1 MGSPGHRFENQK
13 SAVMDEKRKTK
24 ISKFLS
30 LILRHKP
37 ETIDLNLDENGWADV
52 KELLEKSAQNGNDFT
67 RKELETVVEKNDK
80 KRFTFDA
87 RREKIRASQGH
98 SITVEIGF
106 EEKTPPKTLYHG
118 TAEKNVEAILQNGL
132 QKMQRHHVHLSTEIE
147 TARAVGTRYG
157 KPVIF
162 QINTENMLAE
172 NFKFYVSA
180 NGVWLVERVPAQF
193 LEIL

>member
-1 MGSPGHRFENQK
+1 
-13 SAVMDEKRKTK
+13 MDEKRKTK

-37 ETIDLNLDENGWADV
+37 ETIDLDLDENGWADV
-52 KELLEKSAQNGNDFT
+52 KKLLEKSAQNGNPFT
-67 RKELETVVEKNDK
+67 REELETVVETNDK
-80 KRFTFDA
+80 KRFTFDD

-98 SITVEIGF
+98 SIEVEIGF

-118 TAEKNVEAILQNGL
+118 TAEKNVGAIFAVGL
-132 QKMQRHHVHLSTEIE
+132 TKMSRHHVHLSTEIE

-162 QINTENMLAE
+162 QIDAEKMLAE

-180 NGVWLVERVPAQF
+180 NGVWLVERVPPKF

>member
-1 MGSPGHRFENQK
+1 
-13 SAVMDEKRKTK
+13 MDEKRKTK

-37 ETIDLNLDENGWADV
+37 ETIDLELDENGWADV
-52 KELLEKSAQNGNDFT
+52 KELLEKSARNGNSFS
-67 RKELETVVEKNDK
+67 REELESVVETNDK
-80 KRFTFDA
+80 KRFAFDA

-98 SITVEIGF
+98 SIEVEIEF

-147 TARAVGTRYG
+147 TARAVGIRYG

-162 QINTENMLAE
+162 RIDTEKMLEA
-172 NFKFYVSA
+172 NFKFHVSA
-180 NGVWLVERVPAQF
+180 NGVWLVESVSPEF

>member
-1 MGSPGHRFENQK
+1 
-13 SAVMDEKRKTK
+13 MDEKRKTK

-37 ETIDLNLDENGWADV
+37 ETIDLKLDENGWADV
-52 KELLEKSAQNGNDFT
+52 KELLEKSARNGNSFT
-67 RKELETVVEKNDK
+67 REELETVVETNDK
-80 KRFTFDA
+80 KRFIFDDSG
-87 RREKIRASQGH
+87 EKIRASQGH
-98 SITVEIGF
+98 SVEVEIGF
-106 EEKTPPKTLYHG
+106 EEKTPPEILYHG

-147 TARAVGTRYG
+147 TAKSVGTRYG

-162 QINTENMLAE
+162 KIETEKMLAE

-180 NGVWLVERVPAQF
+180 NGVWLVESVPPEF

>member
-1 MGSPGHRFENQK
+1 
-13 SAVMDEKRKTK
+13 MDEKRKTK

-37 ETIDLNLDENGWADV
+37 ETIDLKLDENGWADV
-52 KELLEKSAQNGNDFT
+52 KELLEKSAQNGNAFT
-67 RKELETVVEKNDK
+67 LEELETVVETNDK
-80 KRFTFDA
+80 KRFIFDDSG
-87 RREKIRASQGH
+87 EKIRASQGH
-98 SITVEIGF
+98 SIEVEIDF
-106 EEKTPPKTLYHG
+106 EEKTPPEILYHG

-132 QKMQRHHVHLSTEIE
+132 QKMQRHHVHLSTEIK
-147 TARAVGTRYG
+147 TAKSVGTRYG

-162 QINTENMLAE
+162 KIDTEKMLAE

-180 NGVWLVERVPAQF
+180 NGVWLVESVPPEF